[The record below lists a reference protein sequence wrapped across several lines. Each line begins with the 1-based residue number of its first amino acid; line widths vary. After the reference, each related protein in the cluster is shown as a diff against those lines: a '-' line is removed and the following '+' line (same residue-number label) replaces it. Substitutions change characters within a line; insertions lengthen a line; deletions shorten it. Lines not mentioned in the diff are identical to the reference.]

1 MRIVGWKGLFVGT
14 QDFFD
19 EVSIGIRD
27 GVIKA
32 RLEKRLDGV
41 QRIDAELVAEMRLT
55 PWDCATWTSSVRT
68 WHAHGWRARAGSQ
81 KLVRETWRH

>member
-1 MRIVGWKGLFVGT
+1 MEEGLSLGVG
-14 QDFFD
+14 DCSD
-19 EVSIGIRD
+19 EVVIGIRD

-32 RLEKRLDGV
+32 RLGKRLDGV
-41 QRIDAELVAEMRLT
+41 QRIDAELVAEMRGR
-55 PWDCATWTSSVRT
+55 PGDCATSTSSVRT